1 MAFEELQDKLLLIP
15 SKAGETGMPIIALRY
30 PPLESNVEWKV
41 DVE

>member
-1 MAFEELQDKLLLIP
+1 MRNFKTNFYLYLDGN
-15 SKAGETGMPIIALRY
+15 AGETGIPIIALRY